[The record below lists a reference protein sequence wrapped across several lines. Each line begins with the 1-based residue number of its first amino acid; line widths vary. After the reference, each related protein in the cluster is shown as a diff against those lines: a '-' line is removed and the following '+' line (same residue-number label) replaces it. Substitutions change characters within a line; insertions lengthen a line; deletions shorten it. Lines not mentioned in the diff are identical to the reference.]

1 MDCFQSPGRRLS
13 SLALA
18 QQRLKVT
25 GFSSPAEDYALF
37 PPSIDAA
44 VGWGAPNLWLWLV
57 DSDALVGLGVHR
69 NDVLVVD
76 RALEPV
82 AGNVVIVVADQEHHL
97 ALVERVSRERL
108 HLAHVGADGQHQE
121 VLAGPE
127 EIELWGVMGFGEQWN
142 QKPT

>member
-18 QQRLKVT
+18 QQRLK
-25 GFSSPAEDYALF
+25 SLASPARPRIMPSF
-37 PPSIDAA
+37 PPPSTQPSA
-44 VGWGAPNLWLWLV
+44 GARPNLWLWLV
-57 DSDALVGLGVHR
+57 DSDALAGLGVHR

-82 AGNVVIVVADQEHHL
+82 TGNVVIVVADQEHHL
-97 ALVERVSRERL
+97 ALVERVSPERL

-127 EIELWGVMGFGEQWN
+127 EIELWGVISMLLRSML
-142 QKPT
+142 